1 MKMDPREKKRSKR
14 NQEFYHTEEA
24 FRRHGETVVIFCFRD
39 FCRMSCFQGG
49 LEKDLRSKRTRGNN
63 AKALDR
69 ESARA
74 RRIAF
79 GLRATKRARRWRD
92 KHTALLA
99 SLS

>member
-49 LEKDLRSKRTRGNN
+49 LEKDLRSKRTRYVRR
-63 AKALDR
+63 ASKESRPQALNP
-69 ESARA
+69 EPSNPKPLTTVPL
-74 RRIAF
+74 RR
-79 GLRATKRARRWRD
+79 T
-92 KHTALLA
+92 
-99 SLS
+99 SP